1 MQNLSSKAD
10 HLLLTSN
17 ESSPGTA
24 LKHCRNKNNKTLI
37 ITNVRKI
44 SRNKKNEIKMRL
56 IIMDVVKKTL
66 WWLSVKWYYFS

>member
-37 ITNVRKI
+37 ITDVRKI

-56 IIMDVVKKTL
+56 IIMYVVKKTL

>member
-24 LKHCRNKNNKTLI
+24 LKYCRNKNNKTLI
-37 ITNVRKI
+37 ITDVRKI

-56 IIMDVVKKTL
+56 IIMDIVKKTL